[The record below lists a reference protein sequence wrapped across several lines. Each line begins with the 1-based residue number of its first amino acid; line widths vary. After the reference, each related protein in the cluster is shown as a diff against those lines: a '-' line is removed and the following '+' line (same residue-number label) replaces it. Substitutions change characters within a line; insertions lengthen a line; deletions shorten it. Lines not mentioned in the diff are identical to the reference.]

1 MTSSVNRRE
10 FLAAAGGT
18 FASVS
23 LAAGQLSASR
33 VLADSE
39 ARPSAPRLHKA
50 VKFSMVGGHG
60 PLTDKFKMV
69 KEAGFEGIDID
80 RHLDHDEVRRAK
92 DESGL
97 VVHGVVGYDHWR
109 MPLSDPNAAV
119 RKAGRESFIGTLHDC
134 KAYGGTTALLV
145 PGKVVKHVPYADA
158 YKRSQDEVRKL
169 VPVAE
174 ELQIFI
180 CIENVWNDMLI
191 TPLEM
196 ARYID
201 EINSPWVG
209 SYFDVGNC
217 VRFGWPE
224 HWIAVLGKRIKKI
237 DIKEF
242 SRKLMN
248 TKGPGA
254 GFNLKIGDPGG
265 DCDWP
270 SVMAALD
277 AIGYH
282 GWATAEVPGGGAD
295 ELKDISQR
303 MDRAFASAPWPR
315 VRRSGW
321 HWRLAGHY

>member
-1 MTSSVNRRE
+1 MSKPMTENSLSRRA
-10 FLAAAGGT
+10 FLSATASTAAA
-18 FASVS
+18 AS
-23 LAAGQLSASR
+23 LATATAST
-33 VLADSE
+33 ASE
-39 ARPSAPRLHKA
+39 AKHAQPPLHKA
-50 VKFSMVGGHG
+50 VKFSMVRRTGS
-60 PLTDKFKMV
+60 LVDTFKMV
-69 KEAGFEGIDID
+69 KECGFEGIDID
-80 RHLDHDEVRRAK
+80 QHVDPDEVAQAK
-92 DESGL
+92 KESGL
-97 VVHGVVGYDHWR
+97 IVHGVVGHKHWAK
-109 MPLSDPNAAV
+109 PLSDPSAAV
-119 RKAGRESFIGTLHDC
+119 RQAGRESFIGSLHDC

-145 PGKVVKHVPYADA
+145 PGRVTKQVFYADA
-158 YKRSQDEVRKL
+158 YKRSQDEVRRL
-169 VPVAE
+169 VPIAE

-209 SYFDVGNC
+209 SYYDVGNS

-254 GFNLKIGDPGG
+254 GFNLKIGEPGG

-270 SVMAALD
+270 SVLSALD

-303 MDRAFASAPWPR
+303 MDHIFASRDIA
-315 VRRSGW
+315 
-321 HWRLAGHY
+321 AG

>member
-1 MTSSVNRRE
+1 MTSPVNRRD
-10 FLAAAGGT
+10 FLAAAGAT
-18 FASVS
+18 VAAASLS
-23 LAAGQLSASR
+23 KSIAAAGPEGKPSAS
-33 VLADSE
+33 SQ
-39 ARPSAPRLHKA
+39 RLHKA
-50 VKFSMVGGHG
+50 VKLSMVGGAAS
-60 PLTDKFKMV
+60 PVEKFKLV
-69 KEAGFEGIDID
+69 KQAGFEGIDID
-80 RHLDHDEVRRAK
+80 RHLDHDEVSRAK

-109 MPLSDPNAAV
+109 KPLSDPDPDV
-119 RKAGRESFIGTLHDC
+119 RKAGRENFIGCLHDC

-145 PGKVVKHVPYADA
+145 PGKVQKHVPYAEA
-158 YKRSQDEVRKL
+158 YQRSQDEVRKL
-169 VPVAE
+169 VPVAA
-174 ELQIFI
+174 ELQIYI

-224 HWIAVLGKRIKKI
+224 HWIMVLGKRIKKI

-242 SRKLMN
+242 SRTLMN

-254 GFNLKIGDPGG
+254 GFALKIGEPGG

-282 GWATAEVPGGGAD
+282 GWATAEVPGGGAE
-295 ELKDISQR
+295 ELKDISLR
-303 MDRAFASAPWPR
+303 MDRAFALPA
-315 VRRSGW
+315 VAARS
-321 HWRLAGHY
+321 

>member
-1 MTSSVNRRE
+1 MMSPVNRRD
-10 FLAAAGGT
+10 FLAATGAT
-18 FASVS
+18 
-23 LAAGQLSASR
+23 LAAASIQHAVFAAGSDSKPSSAQ
-33 VLADSE
+33 
-39 ARPSAPRLHKA
+39 RLHKA
-50 VKFSMVGGHG
+50 VKLSMVGGRG
-60 PLTDKFKMV
+60 SVTEKFKLV
-69 KEAGFEGIDID
+69 KDAGFEGIDID
-80 RHLDHDEVRRAK
+80 RHLEHDDVRRAK
-92 DESGL
+92 EETGL
-97 VVHGVVGYDHWR
+97 VVHGVVGYEHWR
-109 MPLSDPNAAV
+109 KLLSDPDPAV
-119 RKAGRESFIGTLHDC
+119 RKAGRESFIGCLHDC

-158 YKRSQDEVRKL
+158 YQRSQDEVRKL
-169 VPVAE
+169 VPVAAD
-174 ELQIFI
+174 LGIYI

-224 HWIAVLGKRIKKI
+224 HWIAALGKRIKKI

-254 GFNLKIGDPGG
+254 GFALKIGEPGG

-282 GWATAEVPGGGAD
+282 GWATAEVPGGGLE

-303 MDRAFASAPWPR
+303 MDRAFATPAFAA
-315 VRRSGW
+315 RS
-321 HWRLAGHY
+321 

>member
-1 MTSSVNRRE
+1 MTDNTLSRRD
-10 FLAAAGGT
+10 F
-18 FASVS
+18 
-23 LAAGQLSASR
+23 LSAT
-33 VLADSE
+33 AT
-39 ARPSAPRLHKA
+39 KA
-50 VKFSMVGGHG
+50 VAASLVAATASAASEPKHPQPPLRKALKFSMVRRTGS
-60 PLTDKFKMV
+60 LADTFKMV
-69 KEAGFEGIDID
+69 KDCGFEGIDID
-80 RHLDHDEVRRAK
+80 HHLEPDEVAQAK
-92 DESGL
+92 KESGL
-97 VVHGVVGYDHWR
+97 IVHGAVGYEHWHK
-109 MPLSDPNAAV
+109 PLSDPSPAV
-119 RKAGRESFIGTLHDC
+119 RQAGRESFIGTLHDC

-145 PGKVVKHVPYADA
+145 PGRVTKQVFYADA

-169 VPVAE
+169 VPIAE
-174 ELQIFI
+174 ELGIVI

-209 SYFDVGNC
+209 SYYDVGNS

-237 DIKEF
+237 DIKEY

-254 GFNLKIGDPGG
+254 GFNLKIGEPGG

-270 SVMAALD
+270 SVLQALD

-282 GWATAEVPGGGAD
+282 GWASAEVPGGGAD

-303 MDRAFASAPWPR
+303 MDRIFASRDVA
-315 VRRSGW
+315 
-321 HWRLAGHY
+321 AG

>member
-1 MTSSVNRRE
+1 MSADSLSRRD
-10 FLAAAGGT
+10 FLSATAAAAT
-18 FASVS
+18 AAS
-23 LAAGQLSASR
+23 LAPALASAAS
-33 VLADSE
+33 DSKT
-39 ARPSAPRLHKA
+39 APRLHKA
-50 VKFSMVGGHG
+50 VKFSMVRRTGS
-60 PLTDKFKMV
+60 LSDTFKMV
-69 KEAGFEGIDID
+69 KECGFEGIDID
-80 RHLDHDEVRRAK
+80 RHVDHDDVDKAK
-92 DESGL
+92 KESGL
-97 VVHGVVGYDHWR
+97 IVHGVVGYDHWGK
-109 MPLSDPNAAV
+109 PLSDPSEAV
-119 RKAGRESFIGTLHDC
+119 RRAGRESFIGTLRDC

-145 PGKVVKHVPYADA
+145 PGRVNKQVFYADA

-174 ELQIFI
+174 ELGIVI

-191 TPLEM
+191 TPMEM

-209 SYFDVGNC
+209 SYYDVGNS

-237 DIKEF
+237 DIKEY

-254 GFNLKIGDPGG
+254 GFNLKIGEPGG

-270 SVMAALD
+270 SVLSALD

-303 MDRAFASAPWPR
+303 MDRIFASRDVA
-315 VRRSGW
+315 
-321 HWRLAGHY
+321 AG

>member
-1 MTSSVNRRE
+1 MSVEPVSRRD
-10 FLAAAGGT
+10 FLSVTAAATAAAGTAGVTLAST
-18 FASVS
+18 FAS
-23 LAAGQLSASR
+23 AAG
-33 VLADSE
+33 DK
-39 ARPSAPRLHKA
+39 SAPPLHKA
-50 VKFSMVGGHG
+50 VKFSMVRRTGS
-60 PLTDKFKMV
+60 LSDTFKMV
-69 KEAGFEGIDID
+69 KECGFEGIDID
-80 RHLDHDEVRRAK
+80 RHVDHDEVAQAK
-92 DESGL
+92 RDSGL
-97 VVHGVVGYDHWR
+97 IVHGVVGYDHWAK
-109 MPLSDPNAAV
+109 PLSDPSETV
-119 RKAGRESFIGTLHDC
+119 RKAGRNSFIGSLHDC

-145 PGKVVKHVPYADA
+145 PGRVTKQVYYADA

-169 VPVAE
+169 VPIAE

-209 SYFDVGNC
+209 SYYDIGNS

-224 HWIAVLGKRIKKI
+224 HWIAALGKRIKKV
-237 DIKEF
+237 DVKEY

-254 GFNLKIGDPGG
+254 GFKLKIGDPGG

-270 SVMAALD
+270 KVLTALD

-295 ELKDISQR
+295 ELRDISQR
-303 MDRAFASAPWPR
+303 MDRIFAS
-315 VRRSGW
+315 
-321 HWRLAGHY
+321 HDLATR

>member
-1 MTSSVNRRE
+1 MSTPMTDNSFSRRD
-10 FLAAAGGT
+10 FLTVTAGTATAASLVVAK
-18 FASVS
+18 AS
-23 LAAGQLSASR
+23 AAN
-33 VLADSE
+33 E
-39 ARPSAPRLHKA
+39 AKHAQPPLRKA
-50 VKFSMVGGHG
+50 LKFSMVRRSGS
-60 PLTDKFKMV
+60 LSDTFKMV
-69 KEAGFEGIDID
+69 KECGFEGIDVD
-80 RHLDHDEVRRAK
+80 QHLDPAEVAEAQK
-92 DESGL
+92 ASGL
-97 VVHGVVGYDHWR
+97 IVHGVVGHDHWAK
-109 MPLSDPNAAV
+109 PLSDPSPAV
-119 RKAGRESFIGTLHDC
+119 RQAGRDSFIGTLHDC

-145 PGKVVKHVPYADA
+145 PGRVNKRVFYADA

-174 ELQIFI
+174 ELGIVI

-209 SYFDVGNC
+209 SYYDVGNS

-237 DIKEF
+237 DIKEY

-270 SVMAALD
+270 SVLQALD
-277 AIGYH
+277 GIGYH
-282 GWATAEVPGGGAD
+282 GWASAEVPGGGAE

-303 MDRAFASAPWPR
+303 MDRIFASRDVA
-315 VRRSGW
+315 SG
-321 HWRLAGHY
+321 

>member
-1 MTSSVNRRE
+1 MTTDSVSRRD
-10 FLAAAGGT
+10 FLSVTAATAAA
-18 FASVS
+18 ASLGAVAS
-23 LAAGQLSASR
+23 PARASAAG
-33 VLADSE
+33 DGK
-39 ARPSAPRLHKA
+39 PAPRLHKA
-50 VKFSMVGGHG
+50 VKFSMVRRTGS
-60 PLTDKFKMV
+60 LADTFKMV
-69 KEAGFEGIDID
+69 KECGFEGIDID
-80 RHLDHDEVRRAK
+80 QHVDPDEVAQAK
-92 DESGL
+92 KESGL
-97 VVHGVVGYDHWR
+97 VVHGVVGHKHWAK
-109 MPLSDPNAAV
+109 PLSDPSAAV
-119 RKAGRESFIGTLHDC
+119 RQEGRESFIGSLRDC

-145 PGKVVKHVPYADA
+145 PGRVTKQVFYADA

-174 ELQIFI
+174 ELGIFI

-209 SYFDVGNC
+209 SYYDVGNS

-224 HWIAVLGKRIKKI
+224 HWIAALGKRIKKI
-237 DIKEF
+237 DIKEY

-254 GFNLKIGDPGG
+254 GFNLKIGDPSG

-270 SVMAALD
+270 SVLSALD

-303 MDRAFASAPWPR
+303 MDRIFASRDIAA
-315 VRRSGW
+315 S
-321 HWRLAGHY
+321 

>member
-1 MTSSVNRRE
+1 MTADSVSRRD
-10 FLAAAGGT
+10 FLAAAAGAAAAT
-18 FASVS
+18 S
-23 LAAGQLSASR
+23 LVTAATSAAGEVKHAQ
-33 VLADSE
+33 
-39 ARPSAPRLHKA
+39 PPLHKA
-50 VKFSMVGGHG
+50 VKFSMVRHAGS
-60 PLTDKFKMV
+60 LTDTFQMV
-69 KEAGFEGIDID
+69 KECGFEGIDID
-80 RHLDHDEVRRAK
+80 RHVDPGEAVRAK
-92 DESGL
+92 EKSGL
-97 VVHGVVGYDHWR
+97 IIHGVVGYVHWGK
-109 MPLSDPNAAV
+109 PLSDPSPVV
-119 RKAGRESFIGTLHDC
+119 RQAGRDSFIGTLRDC

-145 PGKVVKHVPYADA
+145 PGRVTKQVYYADA

-169 VPVAE
+169 VPIAE
-174 ELQIFI
+174 ELGIVI

-209 SYFDVGNC
+209 SYYDVGNS

-224 HWIAVLGKRIKKI
+224 HWIATLGKRIKKI
-237 DIKEF
+237 DIKEY

-270 SVMAALD
+270 NVLAALD

-282 GWATAEVPGGGAD
+282 GWATAEVPGGGAE

-303 MDRAFASAPWPR
+303 MDHIFASRDVA
-315 VRRSGW
+315 
-321 HWRLAGHY
+321 AG

>member
-1 MTSSVNRRE
+1 MVRRT
-10 FLAAAGGT
+10 G
-18 FASVS
+18 S
-23 LAAGQLSASR
+23 LS
-33 VLADSE
+33 D
-39 ARPSAPRLHKA
+39 
-50 VKFSMVGGHG
+50 
-60 PLTDKFKMV
+60 TFKMV
-69 KEAGFEGIDID
+69 KECGFEGIDID
-80 RHLDHDEVRRAK
+80 RHVDHDEVAK
-92 DESGL
+92 AKKESGL
-97 VVHGVVGYDHWR
+97 VVHGVVGYDHWGK
-109 MPLSDPNAAV
+109 PLSDPSEAV
-119 RKAGRESFIGTLHDC
+119 RRAGRESFIGTLRDC

-145 PGKVVKHVPYADA
+145 PGRVNKQVFYADA

-174 ELQIFI
+174 ELGIVI

-191 TPLEM
+191 TPMEM

-209 SYFDVGNC
+209 SYYDVGNS

-237 DIKEF
+237 DIKEY

-270 SVMAALD
+270 SVLSALD

-303 MDRAFASAPWPR
+303 MDRIFASRDVA
-315 VRRSGW
+315 
-321 HWRLAGHY
+321 AG

>member
-1 MTSSVNRRE
+1 M
-10 FLAAAGGT
+10 
-18 FASVS
+18 
-23 LAAGQLSASR
+23 
-33 VLADSE
+33 
-39 ARPSAPRLHKA
+39 
-50 VKFSMVGGHG
+50 
-60 PLTDKFKMV
+60 
-69 KEAGFEGIDID
+69 
-80 RHLDHDEVRRAK
+80 
-92 DESGL
+92 
-97 VVHGVVGYDHWR
+97 
-109 MPLSDPNAAV
+109 
-119 RKAGRESFIGTLHDC
+119 
-134 KAYGGTTALLV
+134 LV

-169 VPVAE
+169 VPIGE

-224 HWIAVLGKRIKKI
+224 HWIAALGPRIKKI

-254 GFNLKIGDPGG
+254 GFKLKIGEPGG

-270 SVMAALD
+270 SVMAAID

-295 ELKDISQR
+295 AKKI
-303 MDRAFASAPWPR
+303 FP
-315 VRRSGW
+315 SGW
-321 HWRLAGHY
+321 TGRCESAVAAPFVDRVALTARRPLLAVYAGCMPRCQKLHSALEE

>member
-1 MTSSVNRRE
+1 MSDPMTANSFSRRDFLSVTAATAGAAS
-10 FLAAAGGT
+10 LGAASLGAATASAAAGE
-18 FASVS
+18 AKP
-23 LAAGQLSASR
+23 AQLPLR
-33 VLADSE
+33 
-39 ARPSAPRLHKA
+39 KA
-50 VKFSMVGGHG
+50 LKFSMVRRTGS
-60 PLTDKFKMV
+60 LVDTFKMV
-69 KEAGFEGIDID
+69 KGCGFEGIDID
-80 RHLDHDEVRRAK
+80 RHLEPAEAAQAIK
-92 DESGL
+92 ESGL
-97 VVHGVVGYDHWR
+97 IVHGVVGYRHWEK
-109 MPLSDPNAAV
+109 PLSDPSEAV
-119 RKAGRESFIGTLHDC
+119 RKAGRDSFIGTLHDC

-145 PGKVVKHVPYADA
+145 PGRVTKQVYYADA

-174 ELQIFI
+174 ELGIVI

-209 SYFDVGNC
+209 SYYDVGNS

-224 HWIAVLGKRIKKI
+224 HWIAALGKRIKKI
-237 DIKEF
+237 DIKEY

-270 SVMAALD
+270 RVLQALD

-282 GWATAEVPGGGAD
+282 GWASAEVPGGGAD

-303 MDRAFASAPWPR
+303 MDRIFSSHN
-315 VRRSGW
+315 V
-321 HWRLAGHY
+321 AGR

>member
-1 MTSSVNRRE
+1 MTSPVNRRE
-10 FLAAAGGT
+10 FLAAAGAAAATTG
-18 FASVS
+18 AAAS
-23 LAAGQLSASR
+23 LAMGPLGSSVAF
-33 VLADSE
+33 ADS
-39 ARPSAPRLHKA
+39 AAKRPAPPLHKA
-50 VKFSMVGGHG
+50 VKFSMIRGHG
-60 PLTDKFKMV
+60 PLPEKFKMI

-97 VVHGVVGYDHWR
+97 VVHGVVGYDHWGK
-109 MPLSDPNAAV
+109 PLSDPDPAV
-119 RKAGRESFIGTLHDC
+119 RKAGRESFIGSLHDC

-145 PGKVVKHVPYADA
+145 PGKVLKHVPYADA
-158 YKRSQDEVRKL
+158 YLRSQDEVRKL

-180 CIENVWNDMLI
+180 CIENVWNDMLFS
-191 TPLEM
+191 PLEM

-224 HWIAVLGKRIKKI
+224 HWIMTLGKRIKKI

-270 SVMAALD
+270 SVMAALE

-282 GWATAEVPGGGAD
+282 GWATAEVPGGGA
-295 ELKDISQR
+295 EEFKDISLR
-303 MDRAFASAPWPR
+303 MDRAFSSRAVAAS
-315 VRRSGW
+315 S
-321 HWRLAGHY
+321 

>member
-1 MTSSVNRRE
+1 MVRRT
-10 FLAAAGGT
+10 G
-18 FASVS
+18 S
-23 LAAGQLSASR
+23 LS
-33 VLADSE
+33 D
-39 ARPSAPRLHKA
+39 
-50 VKFSMVGGHG
+50 
-60 PLTDKFKMV
+60 TFKMV
-69 KEAGFEGIDID
+69 KECGFEGIDID
-80 RHLDHDEVRRAK
+80 RHVDHDEVAHAK
-92 DESGL
+92 RDSGL
-97 VVHGVVGYDHWR
+97 IVHGVVGYEHWAK
-109 MPLSDPNAAV
+109 PLSDPSETV
-119 RKAGRESFIGTLHDC
+119 RKAGRDSFIGSLHDC

-145 PGKVVKHVPYADA
+145 PGRVTKQVYYADA

-169 VPVAE
+169 VPIAE

-209 SYFDVGNC
+209 SYYDIGNS

-224 HWIAVLGKRIKKI
+224 HWIAALGKRIKKV
-237 DIKEF
+237 DVKEY

-254 GFNLKIGDPGG
+254 GFKLKIGDPGG

-270 SVMAALD
+270 NVLAALD
-277 AIGYH
+277 GIGYH
-282 GWATAEVPGGGAD
+282 GWATAEVPGGGAE

-303 MDRAFASAPWPR
+303 MDRIFAS
-315 VRRSGW
+315 
-321 HWRLAGHY
+321 HDLATR

>member
-1 MTSSVNRRE
+1 MTSPVNRRD
-10 FLAAAGGT
+10 FLTAAGATVAAASLAKSIAAAGSDGKPSN
-18 FASVS
+18 AS
-23 LAAGQLSASR
+23 
-33 VLADSE
+33 
-39 ARPSAPRLHKA
+39 PRLHKA
-50 VKFSMVGGHG
+50 VKFSMVGGHD
-60 PLTDKFKMV
+60 PVADKFKMV
-69 KEAGFEGIDID
+69 KQAGFEGIDID
-80 RHLDHDEVRRAK
+80 RHLEHDEVRRAK

-109 MPLSDPNAAV
+109 KPLSDPDPAV
-119 RKAGRESFIGTLHDC
+119 RQAGRESFIGCLHDC

-145 PGKVVKHVPYADA
+145 PGKVLKHVPYAEA
-158 YKRSQDEVRKL
+158 YQRSQDEVRKL
-169 VPVAE
+169 VPVAA

-224 HWIAVLGKRIKKI
+224 HWIMALGKRIKKI

-254 GFNLKIGDPGG
+254 GFAPKIGDPGG

-282 GWATAEVPGGGAD
+282 GWATAEVPGGGA
-295 ELKDISQR
+295 EEFKDISQR
-303 MDRAFASAPWPR
+303 MDRAFAAPA
-315 VRRSGW
+315 VAARS
-321 HWRLAGHY
+321 

>member
-1 MTSSVNRRE
+1 MSTDALSRRD
-10 FLAAAGGT
+10 FLAATAVAAT
-18 FASVS
+18 AASLSPALASVAD
-23 LAAGQLSASR
+23 AAKST
-33 VLADSE
+33 
-39 ARPSAPRLHKA
+39 PPLHKA
-50 VKFSMVGGHG
+50 VKFSMVRRTGS
-60 PLTDKFKMV
+60 LADTFKMV
-69 KEAGFEGIDID
+69 KECGFEGIDID
-80 RHLDHDEVRRAK
+80 RHLDHDEVAQAK
-92 DESGL
+92 KESGL
-97 VVHGVVGYDHWR
+97 VVHGVVGYEHWHR
-109 MPLSDPNAAV
+109 PLSDPSESV
-119 RKAGRESFIGTLHDC
+119 RRAGRESFIGTLRDC

-145 PGKVVKHVPYADA
+145 PGRVTKQVFYADA

-174 ELQIFI
+174 ELGIVI

-201 EINSPWVG
+201 ELNSPWVG
-209 SYFDVGNC
+209 SYYDIGNS

-224 HWIAVLGKRIKKI
+224 HWIAVLGKRIKKV
-237 DIKEF
+237 DIKEY

-270 SVMAALD
+270 AVLAALD

-303 MDRAFASAPWPR
+303 MDRIFASRDVAAR
-315 VRRSGW
+315 
-321 HWRLAGHY
+321 

>member
-1 MTSSVNRRE
+1 MTENPLSRRD
-10 FLAAAGGT
+10 FLSATAGTAAAVS
-18 FASVS
+18 FA
-23 LAAGQLSASR
+23 AATASAASD
-33 VLADSE
+33 AKH
-39 ARPSAPRLHKA
+39 AQPPLHKA
-50 VKFSMVGGHG
+50 VKFSMVRRTGS
-60 PLTDKFKMV
+60 LVDTFKMV
-69 KEAGFEGIDID
+69 KECGFEGIDID
-80 RHLDHDEVRRAK
+80 QHVDPSEVAQAQK
-92 DESGL
+92 ESGL
-97 VVHGVVGYDHWR
+97 IVHGVVGHKHWAK
-109 MPLSDPNAAV
+109 PLSDPSEAV
-119 RKAGRESFIGTLHDC
+119 RLAGRESFIGSLHDC

-145 PGKVVKHVPYADA
+145 PGRVTKQVFYADA

-169 VPVAE
+169 VPIAE

-209 SYFDVGNC
+209 SYYDVGNS

-224 HWIAVLGKRIKKI
+224 HWIAALGKRIKKI
-237 DIKEF
+237 DIKEY

-254 GFNLKIGDPGG
+254 GFNLKIGEAGG

-270 SVMAALD
+270 SVLAALD

-303 MDRAFASAPWPR
+303 MDHIFASREIA
-315 VRRSGW
+315 
-321 HWRLAGHY
+321 AG

>member
-1 MTSSVNRRE
+1 MSADSVSRRD
-10 FLAAAGGT
+10 FLAASAAAVSAVALAPAL
-18 FASVS
+18 AS
-23 LAAGQLSASR
+23 AASDGKTT
-33 VLADSE
+33 
-39 ARPSAPRLHKA
+39 PRLHKA
-50 VKFSMVGGHG
+50 LKFSMVRRTGS
-60 PLTDKFKMV
+60 LSDTFKMV
-69 KEAGFEGIDID
+69 KECGFEGIDID
-80 RHLDHDEVRRAK
+80 RHLEPDEVTQAK
-92 DESGL
+92 TESGL
-97 VVHGVVGYDHWR
+97 VVHGVVGYEHWHK
-109 MPLSDPNAAV
+109 PLSDPSAAI
-119 RKAGRESFIGTLHDC
+119 RQAGRESFIGTLRDC

-145 PGKVVKHVPYADA
+145 PGRVTKQVFYADA

-174 ELQIFI
+174 ELGIVI

-209 SYFDVGNC
+209 SYYDVGNS

-254 GFNLKIGDPGG
+254 GFNLKIGEPGG

-270 SVMAALD
+270 SVLAALD

-282 GWATAEVPGGGAD
+282 GWASAEVPGGGVD

-303 MDRAFASAPWPR
+303 MDRIFASRDVA
-315 VRRSGW
+315 
-321 HWRLAGHY
+321 AG

>member
-1 MTSSVNRRE
+1 MSAEHLSRRD
-10 FLAAAGGT
+10 FLSATAVAATAATLAPT
-18 FASVS
+18 FAS
-23 LAAGQLSASR
+23 AAG
-33 VLADSE
+33 DGK
-39 ARPSAPRLHKA
+39 PAPLHKA
-50 VKFSMVGGHG
+50 VKYSMVDHKGS
-60 PLTDKFKMV
+60 LADAFKMV
-69 KEAGFEGIDID
+69 KECGFEGIDID
-80 RHLDHDEVRRAK
+80 RHLDPAQVVEAK
-92 DESGL
+92 QASGL
-97 VVHGVVGYDHWR
+97 VVHGVVGYEHWAK
-109 MPLSDPNAAV
+109 PLSDPSESV
-119 RKAGRESFIGTLHDC
+119 RRAGRESFIGALHDC

-145 PGKVVKHVPYADA
+145 PGRVTKQVYYADA

-169 VPVAE
+169 LPVAE

-209 SYFDVGNC
+209 SYFDIGNC

-224 HWIAVLGKRIKKI
+224 HWIAALGKRIKKC
-237 DIKEF
+237 DVKEY

-248 TKGPGA
+248 TKGPSA
-254 GFNLKIGDPGG
+254 GFKLKIGDPGG

-270 SVMAALD
+270 TVLAALA

-282 GWATAEVPGGGAD
+282 GWATAEVPGGGAE

-303 MDRAFASAPWPR
+303 MDRIFASRDVATR
-315 VRRSGW
+315 
-321 HWRLAGHY
+321 

>member
-1 MTSSVNRRE
+1 MSANALSRRDFLSVS
-10 FLAAAGGT
+10 AAAAVA
-18 FASVS
+18 ASLS
-23 LAAGQLSASR
+23 AKTTLAAG
-33 VLADSE
+33 DSKQP
-39 ARPSAPRLHKA
+39 ARPLKKA
-50 VKFSMVGGHG
+50 LKLSMVRQSGS
-60 PLTDKFKMV
+60 LDDTFKML
-69 KEAGFEGIDID
+69 KECGFEGIDID
-80 RHLDHDEVRRAK
+80 SHVDPDEAVRAK
-92 DESGL
+92 DKSGL
-97 VVHGVVGYDHWR
+97 IIHGVVGHDHWAK
-109 MPLSDPNAAV
+109 PLSDPSPTV
-119 RKAGRESFIGTLHDC
+119 RQAGRDSFIGSLRDC

-145 PGKVVKHVPYADA
+145 PGRVTKQVFYADA

-169 VPVAE
+169 VPIAE
-174 ELQIFI
+174 ELGIVI

-196 ARYID
+196 VRFID

-209 SYFDVGNC
+209 SYFDVGNS

-224 HWIAVLGKRIKKI
+224 HWIMALGKRIKKI

-254 GFNLKIGDPGG
+254 GFNLKIGEPGG

-270 SVMAALD
+270 TVLQALD

-282 GWATAEVPGGGAD
+282 GWASAEVPGGGAE

-303 MDRAFASAPWPR
+303 MDRIFSSR
-315 VRRSGW
+315 DIVKK
-321 HWRLAGHY
+321 

>member
-1 MTSSVNRRE
+1 MTADSLSRRD
-10 FLAAAGGT
+10 FLSATAAAAT
-18 FASVS
+18 AAS
-23 LAAGQLSASR
+23 LAPALTSAAS
-33 VLADSE
+33 DSKT
-39 ARPSAPRLHKA
+39 APRLHKA
-50 VKFSMVGGHG
+50 VKFSMVRRTGS
-60 PLTDKFKMV
+60 LSDTFKMV
-69 KEAGFEGIDID
+69 KECGFEGIDID
-80 RHLDHDEVRRAK
+80 RHVDHDDVDKAK
-92 DESGL
+92 KESGL
-97 VVHGVVGYDHWR
+97 IVHGVVGYDHWAK
-109 MPLSDPNAAV
+109 PLSDPSEAV
-119 RKAGRESFIGTLHDC
+119 RRAGRESFIGTLRDC

-145 PGKVVKHVPYADA
+145 PGRVNKQVFYADA

-174 ELQIFI
+174 ELGIVI

-209 SYFDVGNC
+209 SYYDVGNS

-237 DIKEF
+237 DIKEY

-248 TKGPGA
+248 AKGPGA
-254 GFNLKIGDPGG
+254 GFNLKIGEPGG

-270 SVMAALD
+270 RVLSALD

-303 MDRAFASAPWPR
+303 MDRIFASRDVA
-315 VRRSGW
+315 
-321 HWRLAGHY
+321 AG